1 MAYSESLALRI
12 RQIVVRRQGITEK
25 KMFGGVC
32 FLLNGKMCVG
42 VWKNSLIARLGTEQE
57 AEALLDPHVKKM
69 DLTGKPMKGWV
80 LVEPD
85 GVENDEQLSGWI
97 EQAIKFVR
105 TLPQKQK

>member
-57 AEALLDPHVKKM
+57 GEALLDPQVKKM

-97 EQAIKFVR
+97 EQALKFVR
-105 TLPQKQK
+105 TLPQKQR

>member
-25 KMFGGVC
+25 KMFGAVC

>member
-1 MAYSESLALRI
+1 
-12 RQIVVRRQGITEK
+12 
-25 KMFGGVC
+25 MFGSVC

>member
-57 AEALLDPHVKKM
+57 AEALLDPQVKKM

-105 TLPQKQK
+105 TLPQKQR